1 MKRPCEG
8 VTSRKYR
15 TLCISFVAF
24 VILDAIKENYSNGD
38 GQHNNS
44 ENSNNDEARNIIFAN
59 IIIILLS
66 YHSGALTIHQ
76 LMKEP
81 WTDG

>member
-1 MKRPCEG
+1 M
-8 VTSRKYR
+8 TSRKYR

-44 ENSNNDEARNIIFAN
+44 ENSNNGEAKNIIFAN

-66 YHSGALTIHQ
+66 YIPSRCIDHSSVNEGAV
-76 LMKEP
+76 
-81 WTDG
+81 D